1 MTFDVAENPT
11 PSTYSAPT
19 QAWLR
24 ALERTARIGGEP
36 TRLLPTV
43 IDELADKFGDAPALL
58 SEQQTL
64 SYRELAQAANRYSR
78 WALEQ
83 GVRVGDSVCLMMPN
97 RPEFVAIWLGI
108 SRVGGIVALLNT
120 SLRGAS
126 LAHCV
131 GAARP
136 RFAIVDSTL
145 SGEFAGA
152 VSPTDSGIACWAY
165 GAHVPGFARIEPA
178 LMRHRVDPLDA
189 GERPAVTTYDPA
201 LYIYTSGTTG
211 LPKAANVSHHR
222 IMTWSHWF
230 AGMMDV
236 RPSDRMYNCLPM
248 YHSIGGVVAIGAV
261 LAAGASVLL
270 RERFSA
276 SHFWCDVTDHGCT
289 LFQYIGELCRYLV
302 HAPRHPRE
310 TQHRL
315 RLCCGNGLRADAWE
329 QFVERFKIPQ
339 IIEFYAATENN
350 FSLFNCD
357 GKPGAIGKIPSFLAH
372 RFNVALVRMD
382 ADSGEP
388 LRDANGLCLRCA
400 PNEPGEALGQIHAG
414 TGAQG
419 SRFEGY
425 TDKAASEKKLLRDVF
440 AKGDLWLRSGDL
452 MRKDAKGFFYFVDRL
467 GDTFRWKGENV
478 ATSEVAN
485 VLLAFPGIRDVA
497 VYGVAVPGTEGKA
510 GMATIVAGAGI
521 DLPAL
526 HEYLKTRLP
535 HYARPVFVRIRGAL
549 EITDTF
555 KHKKHALAREGFDPR
570 SSEDV
575 IYFSDPERQEFV
587 PVTVEL
593 YQRIGTRELRC

>member
-11 PSTYSAPT
+11 RSSYPAST

-36 TRLLPTV
+36 TRILPMV

-58 SEQQTL
+58 SKHQTL

-83 GVRVGDSVCLMMPN
+83 GVRVGDCVGLMMPN
-97 RPEFVAIWLGI
+97 RPEFVAVWLGI

-131 GAARP
+131 RAARP
-136 RFAIVDSTL
+136 RLAIVDGTL
-145 SGEFAGA
+145 TAQFAGA
-152 VSPTDSGIACWAY
+152 VSPSDGGIACWAY
-165 GAHVPGFARIEPA
+165 GASVAGFARIEPA
-178 LMRHRVDPLDA
+178 LMRHCADPLGA
-189 GERPAVTTYDPA
+189 GERPEVTTSHPA
-201 LYIYTSGTTG
+201 LHIYTSGTTG

-230 AGMMDV
+230 AGMLDV
-236 RPSDRMYNCLPM
+236 HPSDRMYNCLPM

-261 LAAGASVLL
+261 LVAGGSVLV

-302 HAPRHPRE
+302 NAPPHPRE

-372 RFNVALVRMD
+372 RFNIALVRMD
-382 ADSGEP
+382 ADGAEP
-388 LRDANGLCLRCA
+388 LRDASGLCRRCA

-452 MRKDAKGFFYFVDRL
+452 MRKDEKGFFYFVDRL

-478 ATSEVAN
+478 ATSEVSN
-485 VLLAFPGIRDVA
+485 VLLAFSGVLDVA

-510 GMATIVAGAGI
+510 GMATIVAGAGF

-535 HYARPVFVRIRGAL
+535 HYARPVFVRIRDGL
-549 EITDTF
+549 EVTDTF

-570 SSEDV
+570 SNKDV

-593 YQRIGTRELRC
+593 YARISAQELRC

>member
-11 PSTYSAPT
+11 RSTYPAPT

-24 ALERTARIGGEP
+24 ALERTARIGEQP
-36 TRLLPTV
+36 ARILPMV
-43 IDELADKFGDAPALL
+43 IDEIADKFGDAPALL
-58 SEQQTL
+58 SEHQTL
-64 SYRELAQAANRYSR
+64 SYRELAGAANRYSR

-83 GVRVGDSVCLMMPN
+83 GVRVGDCVCLMMPN

-136 RFAIVDSTL
+136 RLAIIDSTL
-145 SGEFAGA
+145 SAEFAGA
-152 VSPTDSGIACWAY
+152 LSPSDSAIACWAY
-165 GAHVPGFARIEPA
+165 GANVPGFARIEPA
-178 LMRHRVDPLDA
+178 LMRHGADPLEA
-189 GERPAVTTYDPA
+189 GERPGVTTSDPA

-222 IMTWSHWF
+222 IMMWSHWF
-230 AGMMDV
+230 AGMLDV

-261 LAAGASVLL
+261 LVAGGSVLV

-276 SHFWCDVTDHGCT
+276 SHFWCDITDHGCT

-302 HAPRHPRE
+302 NAPPHPQE

-372 RFNVALVRMD
+372 RFNIALVRMD
-382 ADSGEP
+382 ADGTEP
-388 LRDANGLCLRCA
+388 LRDASGLCLRCR

-414 TGAQG
+414 SGAQG

-452 MRKDAKGFFYFVDRL
+452 MRKDEKGFFFFVDRL
-467 GDTFRWKGENV
+467 GDTFRGKGENV
-478 ATSEVAN
+478 ATSEVSN
-485 VLLAFPGIRDVA
+485 VLLGFAGILDVA

-510 GMATIVAGAGI
+510 GMATIVAGAGF

-526 HEYLKTRLP
+526 HEYLTTRLP
-535 HYARPVFVRIRGAL
+535 SYARPVFVRIRGVL
-549 EITDTF
+549 EVTDTF
-555 KHKKHALAREGFDPR
+555 KHKKRALAREGFDPR
-570 SSEDV
+570 SSQDV

-587 PVTVEL
+587 PLTVEL
-593 YQRIGTRELRC
+593 FERIGARELHC

>member
-1 MTFDVAENPT
+1 
-11 PSTYSAPT
+11 
-19 QAWLR
+19 
-24 ALERTARIGGEP
+24 
-36 TRLLPTV
+36 
-43 IDELADKFGDAPALL
+43 
-58 SEQQTL
+58 
-64 SYRELAQAANRYSR
+64 
-78 WALEQ
+78 
-83 GVRVGDSVCLMMPN
+83 
-97 RPEFVAIWLGI
+97 
-108 SRVGGIVALLNT
+108 
-120 SLRGAS
+120 
-126 LAHCV
+126 
-131 GAARP
+131 
-136 RFAIVDSTL
+136 
-145 SGEFAGA
+145 
-152 VSPTDSGIACWAY
+152 
-165 GAHVPGFARIEPA
+165 VPGFARIEPN
-178 LMRHRVDPLDA
+178 LMRHCADPLDA
-189 GERPAVTTYDPA
+189 SERPAVTTYDPA

-236 RPSDRMYNCLPM
+236 RPNDRMYNCLPM

-261 LAAGASVLL
+261 LAAGGSVLL

-276 SHFWCDVTDHGCT
+276 SNFWCDVTEHGCT

-388 LRDANGLCLRCA
+388 LRGANGLCLRCA

-440 AKGDLWLRSGDL
+440 TKGDLWLRSGDL
-452 MRKDAKGFFYFVDRL
+452 MRKDEKGFFYFVDRL

-485 VLLAFPGIRDVA
+485 VLLAFPAIRDVT
-497 VYGVAVPGTEGKA
+497 VYGVSVPGTEGKA
-510 GMATIVAGAGI
+510 GMATIVAGAGF
-521 DLPAL
+521 DLPGL
-526 HEYLKTRLP
+526 HKHLKAWLP
-535 HYARPVFVRIRGAL
+535 AYARPVFVRIRDAL

-570 SSEDV
+570 SSDDV
-575 IYFSDPERQEFV
+575 VYFSDAERQEFV

-593 YQRIGTRELRC
+593 YEQICAREIRC

>member
-1 MTFDVAENPT
+1 MSFDVDEFPT
-11 PSTYSAPT
+11 RSTNAVPT

-24 ALERTARIGGEP
+24 ALERTAHIGEQPARI
-36 TRLLPTV
+36 LPSV
-43 IDELADKFGDAPALL
+43 IEEVAGKFGDAPALL
-58 SEQQTL
+58 SQHQNL
-64 SYRELAQAANRYSR
+64 SYRDLAQAANRYSR

-83 GVRVGDSVCLMMPN
+83 GVRVGDCVCLMMPN

-108 SRVGGIVALLNT
+108 SRIGGIVALLNT

-136 RFAIVDSTL
+136 RLAIVDSTL
-145 SGEFAGA
+145 SAQFAGA
-152 VSPTDSGIACWAY
+152 VSPTESGISSWVY

-178 LMRHRVDPLDA
+178 LLRHCADA
-189 GERPAVTTYDPA
+189 LGSFERPAVTTSDPA

-230 AGMMDV
+230 AGMLDV

-261 LAAGASVLL
+261 LVAGGSVLL

-276 SHFWCDVTDHGCT
+276 SQFWCDVTDHGCT

-302 HAPRHPRE
+302 NAPRHPRE
-310 TQHRL
+310 TQHQL

-339 IIEFYAATENN
+339 VVEFYAATENN
-350 FSLFNCD
+350 FSLFNCH

-372 RFNVALVRMD
+372 RFNIALVRTD
-382 ADSGEP
+382 AEGGEP
-388 LRDANGLCLRCA
+388 LRDANGMCVRCA
-400 PNEPGEALGQIHAG
+400 PNEPGEALGQIHSG
-414 TGAQG
+414 STAQG

-425 TDKAASEKKLLRDVF
+425 TDQAASEKKLLRDVF

-452 MRKDAKGFFYFVDRL
+452 MKKDEKGFFYFVDRL

-478 ATSEVAN
+478 ATSEVSN
-485 VLLAFPGIRDVA
+485 VLLAFPGVLDVA

-510 GMATIVAGAGI
+510 GMATIVAGAGF
-521 DLPAL
+521 DLQAL
-526 HEYLKTRLP
+526 HRYLTVRLP
-535 HYARPVFVRIRGAL
+535 TYARPVFVRIRSVL
-549 EITDTF
+549 EVTDTF
-555 KHKKHALAREGFDPR
+555 KHKKQTLAREGFDPR
-570 SSEDV
+570 SSEDA

-587 PVTVEL
+587 AMTVEL
-593 YQRIGTRELRC
+593 HARISARELRC

>member
-1 MTFDVAENPT
+1 MTFDVAGNPT
-11 PSTYSAPT
+11 RSTHLAPT

-24 ALERTARIGGEP
+24 ALERTARIGQEP
-36 TRLLPTV
+36 ARILPLV
-43 IDELADKFGDAPALL
+43 IDELADKFGDLPALL
-58 SEQQTL
+58 SEHQNL
-64 SYRELAQAANRYSR
+64 SYRELAQTANRYSR

-83 GVRVGDSVCLMMPN
+83 GIRIGDCVCLMMPN
-97 RPEFVAIWLGI
+97 RPEFVAVWLGI

-136 RFAIVDSTL
+136 RLAIVDSTL
-145 SGEFAGA
+145 CAEFAAA
-152 VSPTDSGIACWAY
+152 VSPSDSGIACWAY
-165 GAHVPGFARIEPA
+165 GAHVPDFAPLELA
-178 LMRHRVDPLDA
+178 LMRQCADPLDA
-189 GERPAVTTYDPA
+189 GERPPVTTSDPA

-230 AGMMDV
+230 AGMLDV

-261 LAAGASVLL
+261 LVAGGSVLL

-276 SHFWCDVTDHGCT
+276 SQFWCDVTDHGCT

-302 HAPRHPRE
+302 NAPHHPRE

-315 RLCCGNGLRADAWE
+315 RLCCGNGLRADTWE

-357 GKPGAIGKIPSFLAH
+357 GRPGAIGKIPSFLAH
-372 RFNVALVRMD
+372 RFNIALVRMD
-382 ADSGEP
+382 VDGREP

-414 TGAQG
+414 SGAQG
-419 SRFEGY
+419 SKFEGY
-425 TDKAASEKKLLRDVF
+425 TDRAASEKKLLRDVF

-452 MRKDAKGFFYFVDRL
+452 MRKDGKGFFYFVDRL

-478 ATSEVAN
+478 ATSEVSN
-485 VLLAFPGIRDVA
+485 VLLSIPGILDVA

-510 GMATIVAGAGI
+510 GMATIVAGAGF

-526 HEYLKTRLP
+526 PTYLKERLP
-535 HYARPVFVRIRGAL
+535 TYARPVFVRIRTAL
-549 EITDTF
+549 EVTDTF
-555 KHKKHALAREGFDPR
+555 KHKKHTLAREGFDPR
-570 SSEDV
+570 ATEDA
-575 IYFSDPERQEFV
+575 IYFADPERQQFV
-587 PVTVEL
+587 PMTVEL
-593 YQRIGTRELRC
+593 YERITARELRC